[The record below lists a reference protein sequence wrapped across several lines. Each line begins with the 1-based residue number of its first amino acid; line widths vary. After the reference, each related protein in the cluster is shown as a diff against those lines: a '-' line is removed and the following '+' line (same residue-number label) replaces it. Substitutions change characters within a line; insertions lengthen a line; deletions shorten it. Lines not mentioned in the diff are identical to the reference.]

1 MTDFRSAIDAAADW
15 HAHLDSP
22 DMDWDAFGLWLEA
35 DPVHRAAYD
44 RIAVLDAEIGAAA
57 PAIAPLLPAN
67 DDEPVAAS
75 RSAGSARWRWAAVA
89 TSGALAAGLAM
100 LVVPAGLVGT
110 SGDAAP
116 DVYVTGR
123 GETRS
128 VTLAD
133 GSRMQIDRR
142 SRVSVSGGG
151 SPVIEIAQGA
161 ANFAVRHDPSR
172 VLIVRA
178 GGYDVRDLGTRF
190 DVVSANGQV
199 AVTVSEGS
207 VNVAPTGGDPADAT
221 TLNAGQGLDIIPAKQ
236 IAERRQVDPTRIS
249 DWIDGRLD
257 YDGAP
262 LTVVAADISRYAG
275 APVFVDPSAASLRFS
290 GILTIGDGSR
300 LVDQLRAV
308 LPIRVRKVDGMVH
321 LAAAGAR

>member
-22 DMDWDAFGLWLEA
+22 DMDWEAFGVWLGTNPA
-35 DPVHRAAYD
+35 HKAAYD
-44 RIAVLDAEIGAAA
+44 RIALLDAEIGMAA
-57 PAIAPLLPAN
+57 PAIASALPAN
-67 DDEPVAAS
+67 DDEPVAS
-75 RSAGSARWRWAAVA
+75 FWSAGGGRWRWAAAV
-89 TSGALAAGLAM
+89 TSGAVAAGLAV
-100 LVVPAGLVGT
+100 LAIPSGT
-110 SGDAAP
+110 WGPSGNAAT

-123 GETRS
+123 SETRA

-133 GSRMQIDRR
+133 GSLMRIDRG

-151 SPVIEIAQGA
+151 SPLIEIAQGA

-172 VLIVRA
+172 VLMVRA

-190 DVVSANGQV
+190 DVVSANGHV
-199 AVTVSEGS
+199 AVTVAEGS
-207 VNVAPTGGDPADAT
+207 VSVVPTGGDPTDAT

-236 IAERRQVDPTRIS
+236 IAERRQIDSTRVS
-249 DWIDGRLD
+249 DWIDGRLE

-262 LTVVAADISRYAG
+262 LSVVAADISRYAG
-275 APVFVDPSAASLRFS
+275 EPVVVDASATGVRFS

-300 LVDQLRAV
+300 LLEQLRAV
-308 LPIRVRKVDGMVH
+308 LPIRVRQVDGTVH
-321 LAAAGAR
+321 LDAGAPH